1 MKKVLC
7 LAMSLLMVCTL
18 VACSGDK
25 KDGGNSS
32 SKKVGI
38 VQIVDHASLNTIREA
53 AVKEITDTDDSI
65 EIVYKNANG
74 DMSTL
79 NTICQQFKDDGVD
92 AIIAIATPS
101 AMAAANV
108 SKDIPV
114 IFSAVSD
121 PIGAK
126 LVDSLEK
133 PGGNIT
139 GTSDEVQVDQILALA
154 TEMLPETK
162 SIGLLYNSGEVNS
175 VSNMNK
181 AKEYAKANGLEVYE
195 SAFANTADIQSSMQN
210 LCQQADIVFTPNDNS
225 VASAMDV
232 VSAVANK
239 TNTPLFV
246 GADSMVADGGLA
258 TVGIDY
264 TSLGKETGK
273 MTIKVL
279 NGTSPADIPVKVF
292 KDNLSVYINTDVA
305 NKLNITTLDTIKKNH
320 ETVVEVK

>member
-7 LAMSLLMVCTL
+7 LAMSLLCVFTL
-18 VACSGDK
+18 VACSGEK
-25 KDGGNSS
+25 ES
-32 SKKVGI
+32 SKESKTVGI

-53 AVKEITDTDDSI
+53 AVKEIEKENKDVKI
-65 EIVYKNANG
+65 IYKNANG

-79 NTICQQFKDDGVD
+79 NTICQQFKEDGVD

-121 PIGAK
+121 PIGAN
-126 LVDSLEK
+126 LVKSLEK

-139 GTSDEVQVDQILALA
+139 GTSDEVQVDQILDLA
-154 TEMLPETK
+154 KEMIPTAK
-162 SIGLLYNSGEVNS
+162 TVGLLYNSGEANS
-175 VSNMNK
+175 VSNMDK
-181 AKEYAKANGLEVYE
+181 AKAYAKENGLTVVEG
-195 SAFANTADIQSSMQN
+195 AFANTSDIQSAMQS
-210 LCQQADIVFTPNDNS
+210 LCDKADIVFTPNDNS

-264 TSLGKETGK
+264 TSLGKETGS
-273 MTIKVL
+273 MTIDVL
-279 NGTSPADIPVKVF
+279 NGTKPADIPVKVF

-305 NKLNITTLDTIKKNH
+305 SKLGLDNLDAIKANH
-320 ETVVEVK
+320 KKVVEVK